1 MTLATTRRKVSTP
14 KLRYLHHIMWSETKW
29 WCCEQIGASNEQKE
43 VEVELVELVNWWPAT
58 ITALITILTSVPPA
72 GLLTIANVHL
82 VGHIIHSSLNQNRLH
97 WQKPQW
103 ELEYTYVKT
112 QGHFQALVPV
122 TWKVR
127 WGWKFDHYILF
138 SVPKRKLKIRPVV
151 CVIKF
156 SFRGQNDIVC

>member
-58 ITALITILTSVPPA
+58 MHYCSNHHSYFCSSCGSSDHRKCPS
-72 GLLTIANVHL
+72 GCM

-112 QGHFQALVPV
+112 QGHFQAL
-122 TWKVR
+122 WCR
-127 WGWKFDHYILF
+127 WLGKFVGVGNSTIISSSLCQ
-138 SVPKRKLKIRPVV
+138 SE
-151 CVIKF
+151 
-156 SFRGQNDIVC
+156 N